1 MNQINMNQAYYV
13 PQWTLPFA
21 SNHPFLYFIF
31 PLNHPLF
38 FNLKLIKKNSDI

>member
-1 MNQINMNQAYYV
+1 MNQAV
-13 PQWTLPFA
+13 TSHNRLPFA

-38 FNLKLIKKNSDI
+38 LKFKIIKKNSDI